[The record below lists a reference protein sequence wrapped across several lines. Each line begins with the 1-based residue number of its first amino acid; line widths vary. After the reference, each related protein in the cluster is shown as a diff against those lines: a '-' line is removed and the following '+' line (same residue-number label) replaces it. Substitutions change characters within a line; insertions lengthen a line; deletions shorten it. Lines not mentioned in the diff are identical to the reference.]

1 MHARVSSVKALSVGK
16 QRGYDPCVARH
27 VDSQCR
33 AFQSAIDVL
42 GRPWNALI
50 LNVLQAGPL
59 RFSELAERAAGPG
72 DKVLSARLKDLEAR
86 GLLVRRVDPGPPVRV
101 AYELTPTGRSF
112 RQLAEAI
119 ERWGRELVADETGD
133 VTPEH
138 EPSRRVG
145 RRASGR

>member
-1 MHARVSSVKALSVGK
+1 MAS
-16 QRGYDPCVARH
+16 RH

-50 LNVLQAGPL
+50 LNVLQRGPL
-59 RFSELAERAAGPG
+59 RFSELAENANGPG

-86 GLLVRRVDPGPPVRV
+86 GLLVRQVEAGPPVRV
-101 AYELTPTGRSF
+101 AYELTQKGRAF

-119 ERWGRELVADETGD
+119 ERWGRELIAEDKR
-133 VTPEH
+133 
-138 EPSRRVG
+138 SM
-145 RRASGR
+145 SGR